1 MDKCP
6 SDHPV
11 HPDQSPIKP
20 MSITLY
26 TLGHSDRT
34 LDEFLGILQSAGIRI
49 VVDVRQ
55 QPHSSRHPHF
65 AQEDLRAALTS
76 AGLEYHWAGRQ
87 LGGHRI
93 AQVASPHVALAEAG
107 MRGYADHMGSES
119 FKKGAAQLL
128 QLAGRSATAI
138 LCAEREP
145 LKCHRSLIADYLT
158 LQGVTVMHLI
168 DALPAQVHL
177 LRPEARRESAELI
190 YDRSVT
196 ATLF

>member
-1 MDKCP
+1 
-6 SDHPV
+6 
-11 HPDQSPIKP
+11 
-20 MSITLY
+20 MSLH
-26 TLGHSDRT
+26 TLGHSDRS
-34 LDEFLGILQSAGIRI
+34 LNELLGLLNSAEIHT

-55 QPHSSRHPHF
+55 QPYSSRYPHF
-65 AQEDLRAALTS
+65 GQDALREALTS
-76 AGLEYHWAGRQ
+76 AGFEYHWAGRQ
-87 LGGHRI
+87 LGGHRT
-93 AQVASPHVALAEAG
+93 ALPASPHVALVDEG
-107 MRGYADHMGSES
+107 MRGYADYMGSES

-168 DALPAQVHL
+168 DAAPAHMHH

-190 YDRSVT
+190 YDRGAT
-196 ATLF
+196 TTLF